1 MAHAASSPHH
11 DQNVQPRPETPQYI
25 SETPQGPRTMGLM
38 SDTISPQTTITTSS
52 ISMDVEQP
60 SLHVPG
66 QRLSSLDPPW
76 SHETEHSQQEHPTS
90 SPVSIKSAHNTGST
104 TTSPTATT
112 QGEAVETRAPNI
124 SFSIIP
130 HHVERP
136 LPESYPSRLSPEPGR
151 RFHEYTPS
159 PTRSLAHILETAEAQ
174 GLSFGERRPGNAA
187 SSTQVV
193 TDEQWLE
200 SASGISG
207 ASVGTA
213 GVHFQ
218 PQRGHFM
225 GRGARTG
232 SGSGGFLG
240 TSMPESRF
248 SEFEVVYDD
257 GVRKQRTFSLTT
269 QMDDDIE
276 E

>member
-1 MAHAASSPHH
+1 M
-11 DQNVQPRPETPQYI
+11 
-25 SETPQGPRTMGLM
+25 
-38 SDTISPQTTITTSS
+38 
-52 ISMDVEQP
+52 
-60 SLHVPG
+60 
-66 QRLSSLDPPW
+66 
-76 SHETEHSQQEHPTS
+76 
-90 SPVSIKSAHNTGST
+90 
-104 TTSPTATT
+104 
-112 QGEAVETRAPNI
+112 
-124 SFSIIP
+124 
-130 HHVERP
+130 
-136 LPESYPSRLSPEPGR
+136 
-151 RFHEYTPS
+151 
-159 PTRSLAHILETAEAQ
+159 
-174 GLSFGERRPGNAA
+174 
-187 SSTQVV
+187 

-207 ASVGTA
+207 ASVGTT

-218 PQRGHFM
+218 PQRSHFM